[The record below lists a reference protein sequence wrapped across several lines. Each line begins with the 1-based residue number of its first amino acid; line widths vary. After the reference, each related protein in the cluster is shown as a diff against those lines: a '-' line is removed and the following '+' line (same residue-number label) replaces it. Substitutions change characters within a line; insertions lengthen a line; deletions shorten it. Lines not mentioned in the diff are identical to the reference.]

1 MTVGKR
7 RMAMISDEM
16 ILNTIIKIK
25 EKLALQ
31 HGVLCESCF
40 LAVLRCSGKMKIKNI
55 TMVDFSAT
63 NTLYVP
69 NKYEHM
75 NSQNDPYGL
84 QLKAMNV
91 A

>member
-1 MTVGKR
+1 MIRKRNNNTGKNSTY
-7 RMAMISDEM
+7 AQG
-16 ILNTIIKIK
+16 KIK
-25 EKLALQ
+25 LFTLQ
-31 HGVLCESCF
+31 HVVLCESCF